1 MGLGFRDRTSLSKT
15 HFDIFTI
22 YRRYTFSHEGY
33 HDDNTNEYVEEIG
46 YYVDYTSYILF
57 INGEVIINPKNKDLI
72 QFEESISDLCD
83 GSFDEDLLAYII
95 PGKKTVTK
103 RFSEPINFKLY
114 DRNKE
119 GYFRLLELKKKEKR
133 KTISTRKRLKSIKF
147 ILNEFI
153 QWFENEGLIS
163 QLEFDLAIP
172 DNPSNSKL
180 SKQSLVPAEPAVNIA
195 TNDILSNSSV
205 REPFVWLKDKDQLK
219 KLLKNLIEAPPFI
232 SSVRKIDGNFEHVT
246 NNIELIM
253 NTHFSYPSKPK
264 NCVVDNNHFIKWE
277 RPQDELSKFFKKILH
292 EKKLVLWKKP
302 YKLIQSHF
310 INQENNPFDNKQLSS
325 SYYSGSFFK
334 FKNNYEL
341 TEQLESKKIFIERLE
356 KIVNEL

>member
-1 MGLGFRDRTSLSKT
+1 MRISFRDKTSLSKT

-72 QFEESISDLCD
+72 QFEESIGDLCD

-163 QLEFDLAIP
+163 QLESDLAIP

-180 SKQSLVPAEPAVNIA
+180 SKQSLVPAKPFLNMPSNSV
-195 TNDILSNSSV
+195 LSNSSV
-205 REPFVWLKDKDQLK
+205 RQPLVWSGDKDQLI
-219 KLLKNLIEAPPFI
+219 KLISNLMTQQFI
-232 SSVRKIDGNFEHVT
+232 SSVVKIDETVK
-246 NNIELIM
+246 
-253 NTHFSYPSKPK
+253 PSKMKIDDIIDVHFAYPCKSKKFK
-264 NCVVDNNHFIKWE
+264 NDNKHFIKWE
-277 RPQDELSKFFKKILH
+277 RPQDELAYLFNELLPENGLISSDKI
-292 EKKLVLWKKP
+292 
-302 YKLIQSHF
+302 YKLIESHC
-310 INQENNPFDNKQLSS
+310 INQKNKPFKNKQLSTAYHSESLLKITKS
-325 SYYSGSFFK
+325 SEFSRK
-334 FKNNYEL
+334 
-341 TEQLESKKIFIERLE
+341 LESKKRFIDKLR
-356 KIVNEL
+356 KIVEEL